1 MTPRLTAKLL
11 VGAIRRKA
19 EIEGGHATVLSKGDE
34 MSGAVLLAIAEEG
47 RTQRLLER
55 ALGLDDI
62 YRWTASGPDAGSDE
76 QAFAE
81 YLAKRRNFDPD
92 IWVVE
97 LDLPVDADWLADFTG
112 GL

>member
-1 MTPRLTAKLL
+1 MTARLTAKLL

-19 EIEGGHATVLSKGDE
+19 EAEGGHAMVLSKGDE
-34 MSGAVLLAIAEEG
+34 MSGSVLLAIADQG
-47 RTQRLLER
+47 RTARLLER
-55 ALGLDDI
+55 SLGLDDI
-62 YRWTASGPDAGSDE
+62 YRWTEIGPEGGDE
-76 QAFAE
+76 GAFAD

-97 LDLPVDADWLADFTG
+97 LDMPVDIEWLEDFAG

>member
-19 EIEGGHATVLSKGDE
+19 EAEGGHAMVLSKGDD
-34 MSGAVLLAIAEEG
+34 MSGAVLLALTREG
-47 RTQRLLER
+47 RTHRLLER
-55 ALGLDDI
+55 SLGLDDI
-62 YRWTASGPDAGSDE
+62 YRWTESGPEPGSE
-76 QAFAE
+76 ESAFAE
-81 YLAKRRNFDPD
+81 YFAKRRNFDPD

-97 LDLPVDADWLADFTG
+97 LDLPVDTDWLEDFTG